1 MAWKSVASGSIFIAI
16 GVLVSCVGLEC
27 FLLPNHFIDGGVTG
41 VSMLAS
47 KSAKLPLPA
56 LLLLFN
62 LPFIALGYRHV
73 GHRFALKSFAA
84 ITLQAICLAA
94 FPWPVATHDKL
105 LAATFGGFFTGA
117 GVGMAIRGG
126 CVLDGTEILAVIV
139 SKRSFATVGE
149 VVLALNVLI
158 FSIAAALL
166 GVEAALY
173 STLTYF
179 AGSKTI
185 DYVLHGIEAYHG
197 VLIVSAKFGEIRQA
211 ILSDL
216 GRGCTTLV
224 GKGGYSGNSQEI
236 LFCVVTRLEVTRL
249 ETIVRE
255 KDENAFFV
263 ILQALEA
270 NGGVVKKRAAL
281 H

>member
-1 MAWKSVASGSIFIAI
+1 MAEGAKLRGVFCILA
-16 GVLVSCVGLEC
+16 GVLVSCVGLES
-27 FLLPNHFIDGGVTG
+27 FLLPTHFIDGGVTG
-41 VSMLAS
+41 ISMLAAR
-47 KSAKLPLPA
+47 SAKMPLPA

-62 LPFIALGYRHV
+62 LPFIALGFRHV
-73 GHRFALKSFAA
+73 GRGFALRSFLA
-84 ITLQAICLAA
+84 IAVQALCLTFLH
-94 FPWPVATHDKL
+94 FPTATEDKL

-117 GVGMAIRGG
+117 GVGLAMRGG

-149 VVLALNVLI
+149 VVLALNVVI
-158 FSIAAALL
+158 FSLAALLL

-197 VLIVSAKFGEIRQA
+197 VLIVSGKFAAIRQA
-211 ILSDL
+211 ILNDL

-224 GKGGYSGNSQEI
+224 GKGGYTGEAQEV

-270 NGGVVKKRAAL
+270 NGGVVKQRTF

>member
-1 MAWKSVASGSIFIAI
+1 
-16 GVLVSCVGLEC
+16 
-27 FLLPNHFIDGGVTG
+27 
-41 VSMLAS
+41 
-47 KSAKLPLPA
+47 
-56 LLLLFN
+56 
-62 LPFIALGYRHV
+62 
-73 GHRFALKSFAA
+73 
-84 ITLQAICLAA
+84 
-94 FPWPVATHDKL
+94 
-105 LAATFGGFFTGA
+105 
-117 GVGMAIRGG
+117 
-126 CVLDGTEILAVIV
+126 VLDGTEILAVIV

-224 GKGGYSGNSQEI
+224 GRQRRLLRQLPRDSLLRSDAFGSHAARGDRSREGRECLLRHLAGAGGQRRRRQKTGRVALKRGRCIKTPVADAPGSPSLSIVGNALRGVPSEMRIARLIKG
-236 LFCVVTRLEVTRL
+236 
-249 ETIVRE
+249 
-255 KDENAFFV
+255 
-263 ILQALEA
+263 
-270 NGGVVKKRAAL
+270 
-281 H
+281 